1 MKDKKVLWILI
12 VIAIVVIAGIVILN
26 KKGDSKNSNEFTS
39 NISYNEENQVY
50 TFEKPNGE
58 IIESNEK
65 SDLKI
70 YEDNLNYEIDPKY

>member
-39 NISYNEENQVY
+39 NISYNEETQVY
-50 TFEKPNGE
+50 TFEKPQGE

-70 YEDNLNYEIDPKY
+70 YEDNPNYEIDPKY

>member
-12 VIAIVVIAGIVILN
+12 IAVIIVIIGIIILN
-26 KKGDSKNSNEFTS
+26 KKGNSKSEFTS
-39 NISYNEENQVY
+39 NINYNEENQVY

-70 YEDNLNYEIDPKY
+70 YEDNPNYEIDPKY

>member
-12 VIAIVVIAGIVILN
+12 IAVIIVSVGIVILN
-26 KKGDSKNSNEFTS
+26 KKIDSKNSNEFTS
-39 NISYNEENQVY
+39 NIGYNEENQVY

-58 IIESNEK
+58 IVESSEK

-70 YEDNLNYEIDPKY
+70 YEDNPNYEIDPKY

>member
-1 MKDKKVLWILI
+1 MKDKKVLLILI
-12 VIAIVVIAGIVILN
+12 IAVIIVIIGIIILN
-26 KKGDSKNSNEFTS
+26 KKGNSKSSNEFTS
-39 NISYNEENQVY
+39 NINYNEENQVY

-70 YEDNLNYEIDPKY
+70 YEDNPNYEIDPKY

>member
-12 VIAIVVIAGIVILN
+12 IAVIIVSVGIVILN
-26 KKGDSKNSNEFTS
+26 KKGDTKNNSEFPS
-39 NISYNEENQVY
+39 NIGYNEDNQVY

-70 YEDNLNYEIDPKY
+70 YEDNPNYEIDPKY

>member
-12 VIAIVVIAGIVILN
+12 VIAIVVIASIIILN
-26 KKGDSKNSNEFTS
+26 KKEDSKNSSEFTN

-50 TFEKPNGE
+50 TFEKSNGE

-70 YEDNLNYEIDPKY
+70 YEDNPNYEIDPKY